1 VKSPTVEALPPRGGV
16 EKGRECVEAYVQFV
30 HYAERLYQD
39 AVGGA
44 AERTGVSRRVITSED
59 DQASG

>member
-44 AERTGVSRRVITSED
+44 AGAHGSEP
-59 DQASG
+59 AGHHE